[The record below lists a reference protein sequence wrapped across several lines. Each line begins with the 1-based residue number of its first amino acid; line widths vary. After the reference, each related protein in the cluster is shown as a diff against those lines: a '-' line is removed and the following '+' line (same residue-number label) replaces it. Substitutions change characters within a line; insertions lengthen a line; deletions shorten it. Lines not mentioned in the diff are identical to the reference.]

1 MALKKYKMLLRE
13 RSTRSVIVSA
23 PSEEAVEAAIAN
35 GSLDDSEFSVIEF
48 YDGGQE
54 LGEELPTDT
63 RERYELN
70 AEGEL
75 VLPDD

>member
-1 MALKKYKMLLRE
+1 MALKKYKLLLRE

-35 GSLDDSEFSVIEF
+35 GSLDDSAFSVIEF

-54 LGEELPTDT
+54 LGEELDADAQ
-63 RERYELN
+63 ERYELD

-75 VLPDD
+75 VLPNE